1 MTATL
6 VAPVVIPLEVPAGRW
21 HGASRVL
28 AATGTGVFAAGL
40 ATTLTVPSWAV
51 PTSLL
56 AAAVLAVAG
65 GLTLFESLRA
75 GKGFAGIGS
84 CVLAVLLY
92 LAVHESAVQ
101 LLSGARR
108 SVLDYLG
115 FSPVSLREDTFH
127 AVALFVMAAG
137 AFAVGE
143 AWAAGRPLPLTSE
156 PRTHVPSYR
165 PVFLALLAIGMT
177 AMLLTGQRVDAQVLD
192 LRGQVT
198 GQGAIGVL
206 QQTLPLA
213 LAVGILHRHW
223 HSRRLA
229 ALSVLGLATYVT
241 FVQSRS
247 LLLFVGLAV
256 VVRVVD
262 AVRVRRVRVRDAAG
276 LFALVYVA
284 TLFIVAFGQW
294 RSAVR
299 TYGSSEFLP
308 WLTQALPFPF
318 QQLSSKGSLDTL
330 DGLVLSLHV
339 DRALVG
345 ASVLDPLKGIV
356 NLVPTQLWADKPEF
370 LGPQVTH
377 YYTDFGG
384 RSGIF
389 LSGPGYLYIVYAGLL
404 GMALASVALGVG
416 TALLLRRSRRSP
428 VLTVVVVYGL
438 CRFLIGGD
446 AFDLQY
452 CLTLLLS
459 LGVGV
464 GAVRG
469 IGWMHRPPI
478 EHHGRPLCA

>member
-1 MTATL
+1 VTATL
-6 VAPVVIPLEVPAGRW
+6 VAPVENPGGLWR
-21 HGASRVL
+21 GASRVL
-28 AATGTGVFAAGL
+28 ALTGAGVFAAGL
-40 ATTLTVPSWAV
+40 ATTATVPSWAV

-65 GLTLFESLRA
+65 ALTLFESLRA

-101 LLSGARR
+101 LISGARR
-108 SVLDYLG
+108 SVLDYIG
-115 FSPVSLREDTFH
+115 FSQVSVREDTFH

-143 AWAAGRPLPLTSE
+143 AWAAGRPLPE
-156 PRTHVPSYR
+156 GPAPRVHVPLYR
-165 PVFLALLAIGMT
+165 PVFVALLVIGMGT
-177 AMLLTGQRVDAQVLD
+177 LLLTGQRVDAQVLD

-213 LAVGILHRHW
+213 LAVGVLHRHW
-223 HSRRLA
+223 HSRLLA
-229 ALSVLGLATYVT
+229 CLSLLGLVTYLT

-247 LLLFVGLAV
+247 MLLFVGLAV
-256 VVRVVD
+256 AVRVVD
-262 AVRVRRVRVRDAAG
+262 AFRARRVRLRDAAG
-276 LFALVYVA
+276 LAAVVYVA

-308 WLTQALPFPF
+308 WLIQALPFPF
-318 QQLSSKGSLDTL
+318 RQLSSKGSLDTL

-356 NLVPTQLWADKPEF
+356 NLVPSQLWADKPEF
-370 LGPQVTH
+370 LSPRVTH

-404 GMALASVALGVG
+404 GMALASVALGVL
-416 TALLLRRSRRSP
+416 TALLLRRSRRSS

-464 GAVRG
+464 GVVRG

-478 EHHGRPLCA
+478 EDHGRPLCA